1 MSTANVKEIR
11 HAQLRHR
18 QVLPRIQANEL
29 WQPQC
34 WGCPISFNGD
44 AMKPDDIALKIIRAG
59 VMCIGAVPLLVQL
72 PFLLMQSH
80 SWIDREEL

>member
-1 MSTANVKEIR
+1 
-11 HAQLRHR
+11 
-18 QVLPRIQANEL
+18 
-29 WQPQC
+29 
-34 WGCPISFNGD
+34 
-44 AMKPDDIALKIIRAG
+44 MKPDDIALKIIRAG